1 VWAVKEEIKA
11 GIIIVS
17 SFLILSALV
26 ILIGGSRF
34 FEKVDVYSVKVMN
47 ATGLEVG
54 TQVKLGGVRVGS
66 VKAIKEPTGPGRPV
80 TVEIGLKQG
89 TPVYKGTRAMIT
101 QNGFVGDIFML
112 LAVDK
117 TTAGKIMPGG
127 EIPSEESA
135 DFAQIMTRLE
145 GLSQTVEGLV
155 KDVDKLFST
164 KNVAE
169 IERLIG
175 NTNKAVVSGS
185 ANIEKVASSLKST
198 TDKLEGVLGEVE
210 DLVKTNKP
218 EVTAMV
224 KKAREDLDRAGEM
237 IKSFE
242 SAAKSVDKATG
253 SVDRLVDRQ
262 AAGLSDLVETVTRT
276 AQDLQDLFQEMK
288 QKPWSVVY
296 KEGKDEGE

>member
-1 VWAVKEEIKA
+1 MKEEIKA

-34 FEKVDVYSVKVMN
+34 FEKVDLYSVKVMN

-66 VKAIKEPTGPGRPV
+66 VRAIKEPTGPGQRV

-89 TPVYKGTRAMIT
+89 TPVYKGTRAKIT

-117 TTAGKIMPGG
+117 TTEGRIMPGG

-135 DFAQIMTRLE
+135 DFAQIMTKLE

-155 KDVDKLFST
+155 KDVDKIFSP
-164 KNVAE
+164 KNVGE

-175 NTNKAVVSGS
+175 NANKAVVSGS
-185 ANIEKVASSLKST
+185 ANIEKMASSLKST
-198 TDKLEGVLGEVE
+198 TDRLDGVLGEVE

-218 EVTAMV
+218 EVASLI

-237 IKSFE
+237 IRSFE
-242 SAAKSVDKATG
+242 SAAKSVDHATG

-262 AAGLSDLVETVTRT
+262 AASLGNLVDTVTKT
-276 AQDLQDLFQEMK
+276 AEDLQDLLQEVK

-296 KEGKDEGE
+296 KEGKGEGE

>member
-1 VWAVKEEIKA
+1 MKEEIKA

-17 SFLILSALV
+17 SFLVLSALV
-26 ILIGGSRF
+26 ILIGGSSF
-34 FEKVDVYSVKVMN
+34 FEKVDTYSVEFMN

-66 VKAIKEPTGPGRPV
+66 VKAVKEPAGPGQRV

-89 TPVYKGTRAMIT
+89 TPVYKGTWALIT
-101 QNGFVGDIFML
+101 QNGFFGDIFML

-117 TTAGKIMPGG
+117 TTEGRIMPGG

-135 DFAQIMTRLE
+135 DFAQIMTRLD

-155 KDVDKLFST
+155 KDVDKIFSP

-198 TDKLEGVLGEVE
+198 TDKLGGVLSEIE

-218 EVTAMV
+218 EVAGLI

-253 SVDRLVDRQ
+253 SVGRVVERQ
-262 AAGLSDLVETVTRT
+262 GQNIDNLIEAMTRT
-276 AQDLQDLFQEMK
+276 TEDLQGVLQEIRN
-288 QKPWSVVY
+288 KPWSVLY
-296 KEGKDEGE
+296 KEGKTDRE

>member
-1 VWAVKEEIKA
+1 MKEEVKA
-11 GIIIVS
+11 GIIIIS

-34 FEKVDVYSVKVMN
+34 FEKVDLYTVKLMN

-54 TQVKLGGVRVGS
+54 SQVKLGGVRVGS
-66 VKAIKEPTGPGRPV
+66 VKAIKEPAGPGQRV
-80 TVEIGLKQG
+80 TVEIGLKHG

-117 TTAGKIMPGG
+117 TTEGKIMPGG
-127 EIPSEESA
+127 EIPAEETA
-135 DFAQIMTRLE
+135 DFGQMMAKLD

-155 KDVDKLFST
+155 KDVDKLFSP

-169 IERLIG
+169 IESLIN
-175 NTNKAVVSGS
+175 NTNKAVVSGT

-198 TDKLEGVLGEVE
+198 TDKLQGVLVEVE

-218 EVTAMV
+218 EVAGLI

-242 SAAKSVDKATG
+242 SAARSVDKATA

-262 AAGLSDLVETVTRT
+262 AAGLGNMVDAVTRT
-276 AQDLQDLFQEMK
+276 AEDLQELLQEVK

-296 KEGKDEGE
+296 KEGKGEGE

>member
-1 VWAVKEEIKA
+1 MKEEIKA

-17 SFLILSALV
+17 SFLVLSALV

-34 FEKVDVYSVKVMN
+34 FEKVDLYSVKVMN

-66 VKAIKEPTGPGRPV
+66 VKAIKEPTGPGRRV

-117 TTAGKIMPGG
+117 TTEGRIMPGG

-135 DFAQIMTRLE
+135 DFAQIMTKLD

-155 KDVDKLFST
+155 KDVDKIFSPR
-164 KNVAE
+164 NVAE

-175 NTNKAVVSGS
+175 NTNRAIVSGS
-185 ANIEKVASSLKST
+185 ASIEKVASSLKST

-218 EVTAMV
+218 EVAGLI

-242 SAAKSVDKATG
+242 SAAKSADKATR
-253 SVDRLVDRQ
+253 SVDSLVDRQ
-262 AAGLSDLVETVTRT
+262 AAGLGNLVDTVTRT
-276 AQDLQDLFQEMK
+276 AEDLQDLLQEVR

-296 KEGKDEGE
+296 KEGKGEGE

>member
-1 VWAVKEEIKA
+1 MKEEIKA

-17 SFLILSALV
+17 SFLVLSALV
-26 ILIGGSRF
+26 VLIGGSRF
-34 FEKVDVYSVKVMN
+34 FEKVDLYSVKVMN

-66 VKAIKEPTGPGRPV
+66 VKAIKEPTGPGQRV

-89 TPVYKGTRAMIT
+89 TPVFKGTRAMIS

-117 TTAGKIMPGG
+117 TTEGRIMPGG
-127 EIPSEESA
+127 EIPAEESA
-135 DFAQIMTRLE
+135 DFAQIMSKLE

-155 KDVDKLFST
+155 KDVDKVFSP

-185 ANIEKVASSLKST
+185 ASIEKVASSLKST
-198 TDKLEGVLGEVE
+198 TEKLQGVLGEVE

-218 EVTAMV
+218 EVAALIR
-224 KKAREDLDRAGEM
+224 KAREDLERAGEM

-242 SAAKSVDKATG
+242 SAARSVDKATG

-262 AAGLSDLVETVTRT
+262 AAGLGNLVDTVTRT
-276 AQDLQDLFQEMK
+276 AEDLQELLQEVK

-296 KEGKDEGE
+296 KEGKGEGE

>member
-1 VWAVKEEIKA
+1 
-11 GIIIVS
+11 
-17 SFLILSALV
+17 
-26 ILIGGSRF
+26 
-34 FEKVDVYSVKVMN
+34 
-47 ATGLEVG
+47 
-54 TQVKLGGVRVGS
+54 
-66 VKAIKEPTGPGRPV
+66 
-80 TVEIGLKQG
+80 
-89 TPVYKGTRAMIT
+89 MIT

-117 TTAGKIMPGG
+117 TTEGRIMPGG

-135 DFAQIMTRLE
+135 DFAQIMTKLD

-155 KDVDKLFST
+155 TDVDKIFSP

-185 ANIEKVASSLKST
+185 ASIEKVASSLKST
-198 TDKLEGVLGEVE
+198 TDKLEGVLGEIE

-218 EVTAMV
+218 EVAGLI

-242 SAAKSVDKATG
+242 SAAKSADKATG
-253 SVDRLVDRQ
+253 SVDRFVDRQ
-262 AAGLSDLVETVTRT
+262 AASLGNLVDTVTRT
-276 AQDLQDLFQEMK
+276 AEDLQDLLQEVK

-296 KEGKDEGE
+296 KEGKGDGE

>member
-1 VWAVKEEIKA
+1 VKEEIKA

-17 SFLILSALV
+17 SFLVLSALV

-66 VKAIKEPTGPGRPV
+66 IKTIKEPAGPGKPV
-80 TVEIGLKQG
+80 TIEIGLKKG

-117 TTAGKIMPGG
+117 TTEGRIMPGG
-127 EIPSEESA
+127 EIPSEESM
-135 DFAQIMTRLE
+135 DFGQMMAKLD

-155 KDVDKLFST
+155 KDVDKLFNP
-164 KNVAE
+164 KNVNE

-175 NTNKAVVSGS
+175 NTNKAIVSGS
-185 ANIEKVASSLKST
+185 ANIEKIASSLKST

-218 EVTAMV
+218 EVTV
-224 KKAREDLDRAGEM
+224 LIKKAREDLERAGEM
-237 IKSFE
+237 IKSFD
-242 SAAKSVDKATG
+242 SAAKSVDKTTG
-253 SVDRLVDRQ
+253 SVDRLIDRQ
-262 AAGLSDLVETVTRT
+262 AAGLGNLVDTVTRT
-276 AQDLQDLFQEMK
+276 AQDLQDLLQEMK

-296 KEGKDEGE
+296 KEGKGEGE

>member
-1 VWAVKEEIKA
+1 MKEEIKA

-17 SFLILSALV
+17 SFLVLSALV

-34 FEKVDVYSVKVMN
+34 FEKADLYSVKVMN

-66 VKAIKEPTGPGRPV
+66 VKAIKEPTGPGQRV
-80 TVEIGLKQG
+80 TVEIGLKHG
-89 TPVYKGTRAMIT
+89 TPVFKGTRAMIS

-117 TTAGKIMPGG
+117 TTEGRILPGG
-127 EIPSEESA
+127 EIPAEESA
-135 DFAQIMTRLE
+135 DFARIMAKLE

-155 KDVDKLFST
+155 KDVDKVFSP

-185 ANIEKVASSLKST
+185 ASIEKVASSLKST
-198 TDKLEGVLGEVE
+198 TEKLQGVLGEVE

-218 EVTAMV
+218 EVAALIR
-224 KKAREDLDRAGEM
+224 KAREDLERAGEM

-242 SAAKSVDKATG
+242 SAARSVDKATG

-262 AAGLSDLVETVTRT
+262 AAGLGNLVDTVTRT
-276 AQDLQDLFQEMK
+276 AEDLQELLQEVK

-296 KEGKDEGE
+296 KEGKGEGE

>member
-1 VWAVKEEIKA
+1 MKEEIKA

-17 SFLILSALV
+17 SFFVLSALV

-34 FEKVDVYSVKVMN
+34 FEKVDLYSVKVMN

-66 VKAIKEPTGPGRPV
+66 VKAIKEPTGPGRRV

-117 TTAGKIMPGG
+117 TTEGRIMPGG

-135 DFAQIMTRLE
+135 DFAQIMTKLD
-145 GLSQTVEGLV
+145 GLSQTVESLV
-155 KDVDKLFST
+155 KDVDKIFSP

-175 NTNKAVVSGS
+175 NTNRAIVSGS
-185 ANIEKVASSLKST
+185 ASIEKVASSLKST

-218 EVTAMV
+218 EVAGLI

-242 SAAKSVDKATG
+242 SAAKSADKATR

-262 AAGLSDLVETVTRT
+262 AAGLGDLVDTVTRT
-276 AQDLQDLFQEMK
+276 AEDLQDLLQEVK

-296 KEGKDEGE
+296 KEGKGEGE